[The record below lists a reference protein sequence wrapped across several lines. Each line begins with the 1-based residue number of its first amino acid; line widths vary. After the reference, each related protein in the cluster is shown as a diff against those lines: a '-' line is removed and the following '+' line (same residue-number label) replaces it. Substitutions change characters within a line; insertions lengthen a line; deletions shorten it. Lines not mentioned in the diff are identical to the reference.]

1 MTPVPA
7 ADAVEDG
14 PALVGNDGEGRK
26 AVLTLLASVDAP
38 TAARLPQDAHGHP
51 RKAPEA
57 AAA

>member
-1 MTPVPA
+1 MPA

-14 PALVGNDGEGRK
+14 PALAGNDGEGRN
-26 AVLTLLASVDAP
+26 AVRTLLASADAP
-38 TAARLPQDAHGHP
+38 TAARLPQDAHRRP

>member
-1 MTPVPA
+1 MPA
-7 ADAVEDG
+7 ADAMEDG
-14 PALVGNDGEGRK
+14 PALAGNDGEGRN
-26 AVLTLLASVDAP
+26 AVRTLLASVDAP